1 MDLSSLEPI
10 LPRYLGSDCEN
21 LLLGLCFSPGKAN
34 LRTGDGSALRPQI
47 QFLAILL
54 KEKNCLI
61 LLLEL
66 PFASVQPKL
75 ERGKITINPEKRDQ
89 GNAVN
94 VFLISPEVLFLAA
107 LAHRGRPRAAGSP
120 CSSDHTSPPGH
131 VHVQVMSGP
140 MEGSSPHSCPT
151 SAAPR
156 YVSTMYIPTSPGS

>member
-66 PFASVQPKL
+66 PLLQYSL
-75 ERGKITINPEKRDQ
+75 SWREGK
-89 GNAVN
+89 
-94 VFLISPEVLFLAA
+94 
-107 LAHRGRPRAAGSP
+107 
-120 CSSDHTSPPGH
+120 
-131 VHVQVMSGP
+131 
-140 MEGSSPHSCPT
+140 
-151 SAAPR
+151 
-156 YVSTMYIPTSPGS
+156 